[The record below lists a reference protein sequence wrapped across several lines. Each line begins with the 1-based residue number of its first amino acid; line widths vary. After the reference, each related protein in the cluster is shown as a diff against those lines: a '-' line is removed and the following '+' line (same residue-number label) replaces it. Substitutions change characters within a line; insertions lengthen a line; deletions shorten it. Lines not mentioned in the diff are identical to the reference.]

1 MRSESIK
8 RKLPTLLLIPML
20 SILLLTG
27 CQSPTTDEAPV
38 TIRMGAL
45 TGPTAMGMA
54 YLMDQDELGESANDY
69 SFTLAGSADALTPLL
84 VQGELDMA
92 AIPAN
97 LAAVLDQKT
106 DGSLQVLAVNTLGVL
121 DIVEMGDTVQSVSG
135 LAGKTIYATGK
146 GSVPEYTLR
155 FILESQGLDPD
166 TDVNIQW
173 KSEPAEVVAQLA
185 HGDGIAMLPQ
195 PYVSAA
201 QIQLGD
207 SLRQA
212 LSLTEA
218 WTSLVDDSQPIT
230 GVLVAQRSFLETH
243 PEAIARFLK
252 EYHASMDYV
261 NNNIPEAAQLME
273 KYEIT
278 KASVAERAI
287 PACNIFYLDGAEMKT
302 ALSGYLEVL
311 YAQNPQA
318 VGGALPDDAF
328 YYLAK

>member
-1 MRSESIK
+1 MI
-8 RKLPTLLLIPML
+8 RKLSVLGAFLLLGV
-20 SILLLTG
+20 LLLTG
-27 CQSPTTDEAPV
+27 CQSAGPAEEAT
-38 TIRMGAL
+38 TIRVGAL

-54 YLMDQDELGESANDY
+54 YLMAQDEAGTSENDY
-69 SFTLAGSADALTPLL
+69 TFTLAGSADALTPLL

-97 LAAVLDQKT
+97 LAAVLYQRT
-106 DGSLQVLAVNTLGVL
+106 EGALQVMAVNTLGVL
-121 DIVEMGDTVQSVSG
+121 YLVEMGDTVQSVAD

-155 FILESQGLDPD
+155 FILEAQGLDPD
-166 TDVNIQW
+166 TDVTIQW
-173 KSEPAEVVAQLA
+173 KSESTEVLAELSRN
-185 HGDGIAMLPQ
+185 GGIAMLPQ
-195 PYVSAA
+195 PYVAAA
-201 QIQLGD
+201 QLQLGD

-230 GVLVAQRSFLETH
+230 GVLVARQSFLDAH
-243 PEAIARFLK
+243 PEAAARFLE
-252 EYHASMDYV
+252 EYQASMDYV
-261 NNNIPEAAQLME
+261 NGNIPEAALLME
-273 KYEIT
+273 QYEIA
-278 KASVAERAI
+278 KALVAERAI
-287 PACNIFYLDGAEMKT
+287 PNCNIFYLAGADMKT

-328 YYLAK
+328 YYLPQ

>member
-1 MRSESIK
+1 MK
-8 RKLPTLLLIPML
+8 RRLGVFCL
-20 SILLLTG
+20 ILLLSVLALAG
-27 CQSPTTDEAPV
+27 CQPQAPVEEAV

-54 YLMDQDELGESANDY
+54 YLIEQDETGDTTNDY
-69 SFTLAGSADALTPLL
+69 DFTLAGSADVLTPLL
-84 VQGELDMA
+84 IQGELDMA

-97 LAAVLDQKT
+97 LAAVLYQRT
-106 DGSLQVLAVNTLGVL
+106 EGALQVVAVNTLGVL
-121 DIVEMGDTVQSVSG
+121 YIVEMGDTVQSVAD

-155 FILESQGLDPD
+155 SILESQGLNPD
-166 TDVNIQW
+166 TDVDIQW

-185 HGDGIAMLPQ
+185 QGGGVAMLPQ

-201 QIQLGD
+201 QLQLGN

-212 LSLTEA
+212 LSLTEV
-218 WTSLVDDSQPIT
+218 WSSQTEDSQLIT
-230 GVLVAQRSFLETH
+230 GVLVAQRSFLESH
-243 PEAIARFLK
+243 PEAVARFLE

-273 KYEIT
+273 KFEIT

-287 PACNIFYLDGAEMKT
+287 PACNISYLDGTNMKT

>member
-1 MRSESIK
+1 MK
-8 RKLPTLLLIPML
+8 RRLGVFCL
-20 SILLLTG
+20 ILLLSVLALAG
-27 CQSPTTDEAPV
+27 CQPQAPVEEAV

-54 YLMDQDELGESANDY
+54 YLMEQDETGDTANDY
-69 SFTLAGSADALTPLL
+69 DFTLAGSADVLTPLL
-84 VQGELDMA
+84 IQGELDMA

-97 LAAVLDQKT
+97 LAAVLYQRT
-106 DGSLQVLAVNTLGVL
+106 EGALQVVAVNTLGVL
-121 DIVEMGDTVQSVSG
+121 YIVEMGDTVQSVAD

-155 FILESQGLDPD
+155 SILESQGLNPD
-166 TDVNIQW
+166 TDVDIQW

-185 HGDGIAMLPQ
+185 QGGGVAMLPQ

-201 QIQLGD
+201 QLQLGN

-212 LSLTEA
+212 LSLTEV
-218 WTSLVDDSQPIT
+218 WSSQTEDSQLIT
-230 GVLVAQRSFLETH
+230 GVLVAQRSFLESH
-243 PEAIARFLK
+243 PEAVARFLE

-273 KYEIT
+273 KFEIT

-287 PACNIFYLDGAEMKT
+287 PACNISYLDGTNMKT